1 MKKRLKLLSTF
12 KTSNQQE
19 TMDIAK
25 KFAESFSG
33 GEIVL
38 LRGPIGAG
46 KTVFTCGISQGLGCE
61 KRPVSSS
68 FNLMR
73 IYDGRLKMAHFDL
86 FRLRSERDLD
96 FDIEDYLSES
106 YVAVVEWPDVAE
118 NIFDRFPHFD
128 IEIKLIKGDEREI
141 FIYET

>member
-1 MKKRLKLLSTF
+1 MKKKLKLLNTF
-12 KTSNQQE
+12 KTSNQKE

-25 KFAESFSG
+25 RFAEKFSG

-38 LRGPIGAG
+38 LRGHIGAG
-46 KTVFTCGISQGLGCE
+46 KTVFACGISQGLGCK
-61 KRPVSSS
+61 KRPISSS

-86 FRLRSERDLD
+86 FRLKSEKDLD
-96 FDIEDYLSES
+96 FAFEDYLSES
-106 YVAVVEWPDVAE
+106 YVAVIEWPDVAQ
-118 NIFDRFPHFD
+118 NIFARFPHFD

-141 FIYET
+141 LIYEA